1 MDNREIAENGM
12 FWVLI
17 ETEYQRLKLEQKAAD
32 IRRELGYAGDIKA
45 KEDSYEHEIMDG
57 YQVTIGAYQV
67 PIGMILE
74 TFRMMDDYLCDEST
88 LIDSTDCITLQKR
101 ENIRQG
107 MMEHLVLLTEK
118 VGPAGIPRSL
128 KNKGMRKTSP
138 EEKLAEYSIKK

>member
-1 MDNREIAENGM
+1 MSNREIAENGM

-32 IRRELGYAGDIKA
+32 IRRELGYVGDIKA
-45 KEDSYEHEIMDG
+45 KEDPFVHEIMDG
-57 YQVTIGAYQV
+57 YQVTIGSYSV

-88 LIDSTDCITLQKR
+88 LVDSTDSATLQKR
-101 ENIRQG
+101 ENIRQC

-118 VGPAGIPRSL
+118 IGPAGIPRSL